1 VNNVNTEIKLYRKTI
16 TYKEPETIRFKIDE
30 FKTFVKRF
38 NYWKINE
45 LQWALSSD
53 AETATPAQL
62 ILNGIDI
69 KYEIGEEV
77 R

>member
-1 VNNVNTEIKLYRKTI
+1 MIK
-16 TYKEPETIRFKIDE
+16 FKIDE
-30 FKTFVKRF
+30 FKTVVKRF

-53 AETATPAQL
+53 NNTSIPAQL